1 MKELEL
7 KYYAH
12 SHDGV
17 ETIRD
22 LWVAMYDGYNIVDH
36 ANILKHEFY
45 YDTGDYALRQKGI
58 YARVDVS
65 KVKVGDSEY
74 EIMVKMGDS
83 ESGLF
88 NREEM
93 IFPDRDAFDLF
104 VESLG
109 INSDHVTTRMQVMT
123 YRKSLTLDM
132 GCGIV
137 EMCKD
142 TFYYGKVGEGMGDT
156 AHYEVEFEL
165 KSGDEKALDIIRE
178 MMLEYVG
185 DDLRPS
191 EISKAER
198 GFQLISKEG

>member
-12 SHDGV
+12 SQIGV
-17 ETIRD
+17 ETICD
-22 LWVAMYDGYNIVDH
+22 LWVAMYDGYNIVDRD
-36 ANILKHEFY
+36 NILKHEFY
-45 YDTGDYALRQKGI
+45 YDTEDHALRKKGI
-58 YARVDVS
+58 YARLDCR
-65 KVKVGDSEY
+65 KP
-74 EIMVKMGDS
+74 EIMVKMGDN

-93 IFPDRDAFDLF
+93 TFSNWDEF
-104 VESLG
+104 VHFIDSLG
-109 INSDHVTTRMQVMT
+109 VNSDLIVPLLQVMT
-123 YRKSLTLDM
+123 YRKSLTLDLD
-132 GCGIV
+132 GAIV

-142 TFYYGKVGEGMGDT
+142 TFYYCKVGERMGES
-156 AHYEVEFEL
+156 HYELEFEL

-185 DDLRPS
+185 DDLSPS

-198 GFQLISKEG
+198 GFQLMTKEG

>member
-12 SHDGV
+12 SQIGV

-22 LWVAMYDGYNIVDH
+22 VWVAMYDGYNLVDRD
-36 ANILKHEFY
+36 NILKHEFY
-45 YDTGDYALRQKGI
+45 YDTEDQALRRKGI
-58 YARVDVS
+58 YARLDVNRS
-65 KVKVGDSEY
+65 L
-74 EIMVKMGDS
+74 IMVKVGDS

-88 NREEM
+88 NREEITFSTM
-93 IFPDRDAFDLF
+93 DDFYHYVD
-104 VESLG
+104 SLG
-109 INSDHVTTRMQVMT
+109 VNSDLIVPLLQVMT
-123 YRKSLTLDM
+123 YRKSLTLDLE
-132 GCGIV
+132 GAIV

-142 TFYYGKVGEGMGDT
+142 TFYYSRVGERMGD
-156 AHYEVEFEL
+156 AHYELEFEL

-198 GFQLISKEG
+198 GFQLMTKEG

>member
-12 SHDGV
+12 SQEGV
-17 ETIRD
+17 ETIHD
-22 LWVAMYDGYNIVDH
+22 VWVAMYDGYNLVDRD
-36 ANILKHEFY
+36 NILKHEFY
-45 YDTGDYALRQKGI
+45 YDTEDHALRRKGI
-58 YARVDVS
+58 YARLDVYRS
-65 KVKVGDSEY
+65 LVVVK
-74 EIMVKMGDS
+74 IGDS

-88 NREEM
+88 NREEITFSTM
-93 IFPDRDAFDLF
+93 DDFYHYVDSIG
-104 VESLG
+104 V
-109 INSDHVTTRMQVMT
+109 NSDLIVPLLQIMT
-123 YRKSLTLDM
+123 HRKSLTLDM

-137 EMCKD
+137 EMCRD
-142 TFYYGKVGEGMGDT
+142 TFYYRKVGEGMGD
-156 AHYEVEFEL
+156 AHYEIEFEL

-198 GFQLISKEG
+198 GFQLMTKEG

>member
-12 SHDGV
+12 SQIGV

-22 LWVAMYDGYNIVDH
+22 LWVAMYDGYNLIDRD
-36 ANILKHEFY
+36 NILKHEFY
-45 YDTGDYALRQKGI
+45 YDTEDQALRKKGI
-58 YARVDVS
+58 YARLDVNRS
-65 KVKVGDSEY
+65 L
-74 EIMVKMGDS
+74 IMVKIGDS

-88 NREEM
+88 NREEITFSTM
-93 IFPDRDAFDLF
+93 DDFYHYVD
-104 VESLG
+104 SLG
-109 INSDHVTTRMQVMT
+109 VNSDLIVPLLQVMT
-123 YRKSLTLDM
+123 YRKSLTLDLE
-132 GCGIV
+132 GAIV

-142 TFYYGKVGEGMGDT
+142 TFYYCKVGEGMGD
-156 AHYEVEFEL
+156 AHYELEFEL

-198 GFQLISKEG
+198 GFQLMTKEG

>member
-12 SHDGV
+12 SQEGV
-17 ETIRD
+17 ETIHD
-22 LWVAMYDGYNIVDH
+22 VWVAMYDGYNLVDRD
-36 ANILKHEFY
+36 NILKHEFY
-45 YDTGDYALRQKGI
+45 YDTEDHALRRKGI
-58 YARVDVS
+58 YARLDVYRS
-65 KVKVGDSEY
+65 LVVVK
-74 EIMVKMGDS
+74 IGDS

-88 NREEM
+88 NREEITFSTM
-93 IFPDRDAFDLF
+93 DDFYHYVDSIGA
-104 VESLG
+104 
-109 INSDHVTTRMQVMT
+109 NSDLIVPLLQIMT
-123 YRKSLTLDM
+123 HRKALTLDM

-137 EMCKD
+137 EMCRD
-142 TFYYGKVGEGMGDT
+142 TFYYRKVGERMGD
-156 AHYEVEFEL
+156 AHYEIEFEL

-198 GFQLISKEG
+198 GFQLMTKEG

>member
-12 SHDGV
+12 SQIGV

-22 LWVAMYDGYNIVDH
+22 LWVAMYDGYNLIDRD
-36 ANILKHEFY
+36 NILKHEFY
-45 YDTGDYALRQKGI
+45 YDTEDQALRKKGI
-58 YARVDVS
+58 YARLDVNRS
-65 KVKVGDSEY
+65 L
-74 EIMVKMGDS
+74 IMVKIGDS

-88 NREEM
+88 NREEITFSTM
-93 IFPDRDAFDLF
+93 DDFYHYVD
-104 VESLG
+104 SLG
-109 INSDHVTTRMQVMT
+109 VNSDLIVPLLQVMT
-123 YRKSLTLDM
+123 YRKSLTLDLE
-132 GCGIV
+132 GAIV

-142 TFYYGKVGEGMGDT
+142 TFYYRRVGEGMGD
-156 AHYEVEFEL
+156 AHYELEFEL

-185 DDLRPS
+185 DDLRHS

-198 GFQLISKEG
+198 GFQLMTKEG

>member
-12 SHDGV
+12 SQEGV
-17 ETIRD
+17 DIIRD
-22 LWVAMYDGYNIVDH
+22 LWVAMYDGYNLVDRD
-36 ANILKHEFY
+36 NILKHEFY
-45 YDTGDYALRQKGI
+45 YDTEDYALRQKGI
-58 YARVDVS
+58 YARLDVRKS
-65 KVKVGDSEY
+65 
-74 EIMVKMGDS
+74 EIMVKMGDN

-93 IFPDRDAFDLF
+93 TFSKWDEFAHFID
-104 VESLG
+104 SLG
-109 INSDHVTTRMQVMT
+109 VNSDYITTRMQVLT

-142 TFYYGKVGEGMGDT
+142 TFYYGKVGEGVGDT
-156 AHYEVEFEL
+156 AHYELEFEL

-198 GFQLISKEG
+198 GFQLMTKEG

>member
-12 SHDGV
+12 SQEGV
-17 ETIRD
+17 ETIHD
-22 LWVAMYDGYNIVDH
+22 VWVAMYDGYNLVDRD
-36 ANILKHEFY
+36 NILKHELY
-45 YDTGDYALRQKGI
+45 YDTEDHALRRKGI
-58 YARVDVS
+58 YARLDVYRS
-65 KVKVGDSEY
+65 LV
-74 EIMVKMGDS
+74 MVKIGDS

-88 NREEM
+88 NREEITFSTM
-93 IFPDRDAFDLF
+93 DDFYQYVDSIG
-104 VESLG
+104 V
-109 INSDHVTTRMQVMT
+109 NSDLIVPLLQIMT
-123 YRKSLTLDM
+123 HRKSLTLDM

-137 EMCKD
+137 EMCRD
-142 TFYYGKVGEGMGDT
+142 TFYYRKVGEGMGD
-156 AHYEVEFEL
+156 AHYEIEFEL

-198 GFQLISKEG
+198 GFQLMTKEG

>member
-12 SHDGV
+12 SQEGV
-17 ETIRD
+17 ETIHD
-22 LWVAMYDGYNIVDH
+22 VWVAMYDGYNLVDRD
-36 ANILKHEFY
+36 NILKHEFY
-45 YDTGDYALRQKGI
+45 YDTEDHALRKKGI
-58 YARVDVS
+58 YARLDVYRS
-65 KVKVGDSEY
+65 LV
-74 EIMVKMGDS
+74 MVKIGDS

-88 NREEM
+88 NREEITFSTM
-93 IFPDRDAFDLF
+93 DDFYHYVD
-104 VESLG
+104 SLG
-109 INSDHVTTRMQVMT
+109 VNSDLIVPLLQIMT
-123 YRKSLTLDM
+123 HRKSLTLDM

-142 TFYYGKVGEGMGDT
+142 TFYYRKVGERMGD
-156 AHYEVEFEL
+156 AHYEIEFEL
-165 KSGDEKALDIIRE
+165 KSGDEKALYIIRE

-198 GFQLISKEG
+198 GFQLMTKEG

>member
-12 SHDGV
+12 SQIGV
-17 ETIRD
+17 ETICD
-22 LWVAMYDGYNIVDH
+22 LWVAMYDGYNLLDRD
-36 ANILKHEFY
+36 NILKHEFY
-45 YDTGDYALRQKGI
+45 YDTEDHALRQKGI
-58 YARVDVS
+58 YARLDCRKS
-65 KVKVGDSEY
+65 
-74 EIMVKMGDS
+74 EIMVKMGDN

-93 IFPDRDAFDLF
+93 TFSNWDEF
-104 VESLG
+104 VHFIDSLG
-109 INSDHVTTRMQVMT
+109 VNSDLIVPLLQVMT
-123 YRKSLTLDM
+123 YRKSLTLDLE
-132 GCGIV
+132 GAIV

-142 TFYYGKVGEGMGDT
+142 TFYYCKVGEVMGD
-156 AHYEVEFEL
+156 AHYELEFEL

-185 DDLRPS
+185 DDLSPS

-198 GFQLISKEG
+198 GVQLMTKEG

>member
-12 SHDGV
+12 SQIGV
-17 ETIRD
+17 ETICD

-36 ANILKHEFY
+36 ANTLKHEFY
-45 YDTGDYALRQKGI
+45 YDTEDHALRRKGI
-58 YARVDVS
+58 YARLDVNRS
-65 KVKVGDSEY
+65 L
-74 EIMVKMGDS
+74 IMVKIGDS

-88 NREEM
+88 NREEITFSTM
-93 IFPDRDAFDLF
+93 DDFYHYVD
-104 VESLG
+104 SLG
-109 INSDHVTTRMQVMT
+109 VNSDLIAPLLQVMT
-123 YRKSLTLDM
+123 YRKSLTLDLD
-132 GCGIV
+132 GAIV

-142 TFYYGKVGEGMGDT
+142 TFYYCKVGERMGE
-156 AHYEVEFEL
+156 AHYELEFEL

-185 DDLRPS
+185 GDLSPS

-198 GFQLISKEG
+198 GFQLMTKEG

>member
-12 SHDGV
+12 SQDGV

-22 LWVAMYDGYNIVDH
+22 LWAAMYDGYNVIDH

-45 YDTGDYALRQKGI
+45 YDTEDHALCQKGI
-58 YARVDVS
+58 SARLDVRKS
-65 KVKVGDSEY
+65 
-74 EIMVKMGDS
+74 EIMVKIGDN

-93 IFPDRDAFDLF
+93 TFSEWDEFAHFID
-104 VESLG
+104 SLG
-109 INSDHVTTRMQVMT
+109 VNPDYITTRMQVMT

-142 TFYYGKVGEGMGDT
+142 TFYYGKVGEGVGDT
-156 AHYEVEFEL
+156 AHYELEFEL

-198 GFQLISKEG
+198 GFQLMTKEG

>member
-12 SHDGV
+12 SQIGV
-17 ETIRD
+17 ETICD
-22 LWVAMYDGYNIVDH
+22 VWVAMYDGYNLVDRD
-36 ANILKHEFY
+36 NILKHEFY
-45 YDTGDYALRQKGI
+45 YDTEDHALRRKGI
-58 YARVDVS
+58 YARLDVNRS
-65 KVKVGDSEY
+65 L
-74 EIMVKMGDS
+74 IMVKVGDS

-88 NREEM
+88 NREEITFSTM
-93 IFPDRDAFDLF
+93 DDFYHYVD
-104 VESLG
+104 SLG
-109 INSDHVTTRMQVMT
+109 VNSDLIVPLLQVMT
-123 YRKSLTLDM
+123 YRKSLTLDLE
-132 GCGIV
+132 GAIV

-142 TFYYGKVGEGMGDT
+142 TFYYSRVGERMGES
-156 AHYEVEFEL
+156 HYELEFEL

-198 GFQLISKEG
+198 GFQLMTKEG

>member
-12 SHDGV
+12 SQSGV
-17 ETIRD
+17 ETICD
-22 LWVAMYDGYNIVDH
+22 LWVVMYDGYNLVDRD
-36 ANILKHEFY
+36 NILKHDFY
-45 YDTGDYALRQKGI
+45 YDTEDHALRKKGI
-58 YARVDVS
+58 YARLDVNRS
-65 KVKVGDSEY
+65 LVMVKVGS
-74 EIMVKMGDS
+74 V

-93 IFPDRDAFDLF
+93 TFSKWDDFDHY
-104 VESLG
+104 VDSLG
-109 INSDHVTTRMQVMT
+109 VNSDHVIPRLQVLT
-123 YRKSLTLDM
+123 YRKALTLDM

-142 TFYYGKVGEGMGDT
+142 TFYYGKFGEAMGDV
-156 AHYEVEFEL
+156 AHYELEFEL

-198 GFQLISKEG
+198 GFQLMTKEG

>member
-12 SHDGV
+12 SQEGV
-17 ETIRD
+17 ETICD
-22 LWVAMYDGYNIVDH
+22 VWVAMYDGYNLVDRDS
-36 ANILKHEFY
+36 ILKHEFY
-45 YDTGDYALRQKGI
+45 YDTEDHALRRKGI
-58 YARVDVS
+58 YARLDVYRTL
-65 KVKVGDSEY
+65 V
-74 EIMVKMGDS
+74 MVKIGDG

-93 IFPDRDAFDLF
+93 TFSKWDEFAHF
-104 VESLG
+104 VDSLG
-109 INSDHVTTRMQVMT
+109 VNSEHVIPLMQIMT
-123 YRKSLTLDM
+123 HRKSLTLDM

-142 TFYYGKVGEGMGDT
+142 TFYYRRLGEGIGD
-156 AHYEVEFEL
+156 AHYELEFEL

-185 DDLRPS
+185 DDLSPS

-198 GFQLISKEG
+198 GFQLMTKEG

>member
-12 SHDGV
+12 SQIGV
-17 ETIRD
+17 ETICD
-22 LWVAMYDGYNIVDH
+22 LWVAMYDGYNIVDRY
-36 ANILKHEFY
+36 NILKHEFY
-45 YDTGDYALRQKGI
+45 YDTEDHALRKKGI
-58 YARVDVS
+58 YARLDCR
-65 KVKVGDSEY
+65 KP
-74 EIMVKMGDS
+74 EIMVKMGDN

-93 IFPDRDAFDLF
+93 TFSNWDEF
-104 VESLG
+104 VHFIDSLG
-109 INSDHVTTRMQVMT
+109 VNSDLIVPLLQVMT
-123 YRKSLTLDM
+123 YRKSLTLDLD
-132 GCGIV
+132 GAIV

-142 TFYYGKVGEGMGDT
+142 TFYYCKVGERMGES
-156 AHYEVEFEL
+156 HYELEFEL

-185 DDLRPS
+185 DDLSSS

-198 GFQLISKEG
+198 GFQLMTKEG

>member
-12 SHDGV
+12 SQEGV
-17 ETIRD
+17 ETIHD
-22 LWVAMYDGYNIVDH
+22 VWVAMYDGYNLVDRD
-36 ANILKHEFY
+36 NILKHEFY
-45 YDTGDYALRQKGI
+45 YDTEDHALRKKGI
-58 YARVDVS
+58 YARLDVYRS
-65 KVKVGDSEY
+65 LV
-74 EIMVKMGDS
+74 MVKIGDS

-88 NREEM
+88 NREEITFSTM
-93 IFPDRDAFDLF
+93 DDFYHYVD
-104 VESLG
+104 SLG
-109 INSDHVTTRMQVMT
+109 VNSDLIVPLLQIMT
-123 YRKSLTLDM
+123 HRKSMTLDM

-142 TFYYGKVGEGMGDT
+142 TFYYRKVGERMGD
-156 AHYEVEFEL
+156 ANYEIEFEL

-198 GFQLISKEG
+198 GFQLMTKEG

>member
-12 SHDGV
+12 SPEGV
-17 ETIRD
+17 DIIRD
-22 LWVAMYDGYNIVDH
+22 LWVAMYDGYNLVDRD
-36 ANILKHEFY
+36 NILKHEFY
-45 YDTGDYALRQKGI
+45 YDTEDHALRQKGI
-58 YARVDVS
+58 YARLDCRKS
-65 KVKVGDSEY
+65 
-74 EIMVKMGDS
+74 EIMVKIGDN

-93 IFPDRDAFDLF
+93 IFSKWDEFAHFID
-104 VESLG
+104 SLG
-109 INSDHVTTRMQVMT
+109 VNSDYITTRMQVMT
-123 YRKSLTLDM
+123 YRKALTLDM

-156 AHYEVEFEL
+156 AHNELEFEL

-198 GFQLISKEG
+198 GFQLMTKEG

>member
-12 SHDGV
+12 SQEGV
-17 ETIRD
+17 ETIHD
-22 LWVAMYDGYNIVDH
+22 VWVAMYDGYNLVDRD
-36 ANILKHEFY
+36 NILKYEFY
-45 YDTGDYALRQKGI
+45 YDTEDHALRKKGI
-58 YARVDVS
+58 YARLDVYRS
-65 KVKVGDSEY
+65 LV
-74 EIMVKMGDS
+74 MVKIGDS

-88 NREEM
+88 NREEITFSTM
-93 IFPDRDAFDLF
+93 DDFYHYVD
-104 VESLG
+104 SLG
-109 INSDHVTTRMQVMT
+109 VNSDLIVPLLQIMT
-123 YRKSLTLDM
+123 HRKSLTLDM

-142 TFYYGKVGEGMGDT
+142 TFYYRKVGERMGD
-156 AHYEVEFEL
+156 AHYEIEFEL

-198 GFQLISKEG
+198 GFQLMTKEG

>member
-12 SHDGV
+12 SQEGV
-17 ETIRD
+17 ETIHD
-22 LWVAMYDGYNIVDH
+22 VWVAMYDGYNLVDRD
-36 ANILKHEFY
+36 NILKHEFY
-45 YDTGDYALRQKGI
+45 YDTEDHALRKKGI
-58 YARVDVS
+58 YARLDVYRS
-65 KVKVGDSEY
+65 LV
-74 EIMVKMGDS
+74 MVKIGDS

-88 NREEM
+88 NREEITFSTM
-93 IFPDRDAFDLF
+93 DDFYHYVD
-104 VESLG
+104 SLG
-109 INSDHVTTRMQVMT
+109 VNSDLIVPLLQIMT
-123 YRKSLTLDM
+123 HRKSLTLDM

-142 TFYYGKVGEGMGDT
+142 TFYYRKVGERMGD
-156 AHYEVEFEL
+156 ANYELEFEL
-165 KSGDEKALDIIRE
+165 KSGDEKALDVIRE

-198 GFQLISKEG
+198 GFQLMTKEG

>member
-12 SHDGV
+12 SQDGV
-17 ETIRD
+17 ETICD
-22 LWVAMYDGYNIVDH
+22 LWVAMYDGYNIVDRD
-36 ANILKHEFY
+36 NILKHEFY

-58 YARVDVS
+58 YARLDGRKS
-65 KVKVGDSEY
+65 
-74 EIMVKMGDS
+74 EIMVKMGDN
-83 ESGLF
+83 ESGQF

-93 IFPDRDAFDLF
+93 TFSNWDEF
-104 VESLG
+104 VHFIDSLG
-109 INSDHVTTRMQVMT
+109 VNSDYITTRMQVMT

-132 GCGIV
+132 DCGIV

-156 AHYEVEFEL
+156 AHYELEFEL

-178 MMLEYVG
+178 MMLEYIG

-198 GFQLISKEG
+198 GFQLMTKEG

>member
-12 SHDGV
+12 SQIGV
-17 ETIRD
+17 ETICD
-22 LWVAMYDGYNIVDH
+22 LWVAMYDGYNIVDRD
-36 ANILKHEFY
+36 NILKHEFY
-45 YDTGDYALRQKGI
+45 YDTEDHALRKKGI
-58 YARVDVS
+58 YARLDCR
-65 KVKVGDSEY
+65 KP
-74 EIMVKMGDS
+74 EIMVKMGDN

-93 IFPDRDAFDLF
+93 TFSNWDEF
-104 VESLG
+104 VHFIDSLG
-109 INSDHVTTRMQVMT
+109 VNSDLIVPLLQVMT
-123 YRKSLTLDM
+123 YRKSLTLDLD
-132 GCGIV
+132 GAIV

-142 TFYYGKVGEGMGDT
+142 TFYYCKVGERMGE
-156 AHYEVEFEL
+156 AHYELEFEL

-185 DDLRPS
+185 DDLSPS

-198 GFQLISKEG
+198 GFQLMTKEG